1 MSIKADRGGSSQFV
15 AGNLYQ
21 YLPAPPVAALK
32 ALPDAPDVLVGRG
45 RLVEELLG
53 ILEPGGGPRAVV
65 VAGLAGVGKSALALT
80 VAQRALERGLFDGG
94 VLYVGLRGY
103 DPGGAAVN
111 AGQAVDTLLGE
122 LGVQD
127 ADLPGTAQGR
137 LALLRSELAERAEA
151 GRRVLIVADD
161 AGEVAQVRDLVP
173 PGEAHRLLVTS
184 RERLVVPE
192 FRARVLALDELAH
205 GAATELVADVLR
217 RAWPQDPRPG
227 REPEALA
234 AIAEHCGRLPL
245 ALTVAAA
252 TLAGDPGLAIAELAR
267 QLADTRSRLDALSP
281 ADAGGLP
288 TGVRAAFD
296 HSYARLPAD
305 RARLLRLLTASPGPD
320 IHTEFATVLGL
331 VPGEEP
337 DAELAVRATR
347 ALLAALART
356 GLLAEQPV
364 GSNRWRMHDLVRL
377 YATEQAHRHAGSDGR
392 EEAAHRVLSLYG
404 AVLYGA
410 HGRLQART
418 DIDEVERFPDAGS
431 ALRWL
436 DMERTN
442 LIAAVTLCAELGM
455 ADDAANFAAF
465 LMGYLSRRRLFDA
478 AIHLGR
484 IGEEQAR
491 RSGDREAQ
499 HVVLHEIALAL
510 TEARRFDEA
519 AELFE
524 RLVAFHAVGEPT
536 MGRALVLLNSSSLWT
551 LTGRLDEAAA
561 SLEEAL
567 RLFRTFGD
575 RRREAE
581 ALGGLGTL
589 LLSLRRV
596 DESIAV
602 LEEAVDLLGE
612 HGTPLVTARALSNL
626 GNALSAAGRFGDAI
640 ARYGRSLAMFREL
653 DDWYGVAFAAGR
665 LGVTLHEAGRPEE
678 AVQPLTQA
686 IEACRAGGERDGE
699 AQGYLALGSVLTDTA
714 DHTGALQAFEQALAL
729 YHDLGNGTGLVTAM
743 RALGTTYERLGDAA
757 GAAEHLF
764 FAGLLHSGEGMPAIR
779 ADEEGNRRKG
789 RPGPWRRLRARFG
802 RSSRGATPSPDPAS
816 PPPSSGRRDDPKET
830 A

>member
-53 ILEPGGGPRAVV
+53 MLEPGGPRAVV

-80 VAQRALERGLFDGG
+80 VAQQALERGLFDGG
-94 VLYVGLRGY
+94 VLFVGLRGY
-103 DPGGAAVN
+103 DPGGAAVS

-137 LALLRSELAERAEA
+137 LALLRSELAARAEV

-184 RERLVVPE
+184 RERLVGPE
-192 FRARVLALDELAH
+192 LRARVLALDELAQ
-205 GAATELVADVLR
+205 GAATELVADALR
-217 RAWPQDPRPG
+217 RAWPEDPRPG
-227 REPEALA
+227 REPEALV
-234 AIAEHCGRLPL
+234 AIAGHCGRLPL

-252 TLAGDPGLAIAELAR
+252 TLAGDPGLALAELAR

-281 ADAGGLP
+281 ADGGGLP

-305 RARLLRLLTASPGPD
+305 QARLLRLLTASPGPD

-331 VPGEEP
+331 VPGEDP
-337 DAELAVRATR
+337 DAERAVRATR

-356 GLLAEQPV
+356 GFLAEQPV

-377 YATEQAHRHAGSDGR
+377 YATEQADRHAGSDGR

-410 HGRLQART
+410 HGRLQARS
-418 DIDEVERFPDAGS
+418 DVDEVERFPDAGS

-436 DMERTN
+436 DMERAN
-442 LIAAVTLCAELGM
+442 LIAAVVLCADLGL
-455 ADDAANFAAF
+455 ADDAVDFAAF

-478 AIHLGR
+478 AIHVGR
-484 IGEEQAR
+484 IGEAQAHR
-491 RSGDREAQ
+491 TGDRDAQ
-499 HVVLHEIALAL
+499 HLLLHEIALAL

-524 RLVAFHAVGEPT
+524 RLVAFHAVREPT
-536 MGRALVLLNSSSLWT
+536 TGRALVLLNSSSLWT

-561 SLEEAL
+561 ALEEAL
-567 RLFRTFGD
+567 ALFRTFGD

-589 LLSLRRV
+589 LLSQRRV
-596 DESIAV
+596 AESIAV
-602 LEEAVDLLGE
+602 LEEAVDLLAE
-612 HGTPLVTARALSNL
+612 HGTPLVTAKALSNL
-626 GNALSAAGRFGDAI
+626 GNALCADGRLGDAI
-640 ARYGRSLAMFREL
+640 VRYGRSLAMFREL

-665 LGVTLHEAGRPEE
+665 LGVVLHEAGRPDE
-678 AVQPLTQA
+678 AVQPLKQA
-686 IEACRAGGERDGE
+686 IEACRAGGERGGE

-714 DHTGALQAFEQALAL
+714 DDTGALQAFERAMAL
-729 YHDLGNGTGLVTAM
+729 YQDVGDRAGLDTAM
-743 RALGTTYERLGDAA
+743 RALGATYGRLGDTVR
-757 GAAEHLF
+757 AAELLL
-764 FAGLLHSGEGMPAIR
+764 FAGMLQSGEGELVIR
-779 ADEEGNRRKG
+779 ADEEGNRRMA
-789 RPGPWRRLRARFG
+789 RASPWRRLRARFG
-802 RSSRGATPSPDPAS
+802 WSGGGAAPSPD
-816 PPPSSGRRDDPKET
+816 DP
-830 A
+830 